1 MIGDP
6 GPDGQN
12 AQPEDP
18 PEEVVL
24 AAHELAEALTAA
36 GNFITAAMKLCD
48 AGDASHDRLSNALVG
63 ASRQHERAGVA
74 AHRVFQLLIPGW
86 SDPRR

>member
-18 PEEVVL
+18 PEEVVR

-36 GNFITAAMKLCD
+36 GNFFTAAQTLFE
-48 AGDASHDRLSNALVG
+48 AGDASHDQLRNAFAG
-63 ASRQHERAGVA
+63 ASSQHERAAVSA
-74 AHRVFQLLIPGW
+74 RRLFQLLIPGW
-86 SDPRR
+86 SDPRK